1 LSFAPQK
8 RFTAGNKCGPM
19 NSDAKRRVQVQ
30 ELDGAGLDESKRH
43 SLSLGSEGRAVAA
56 DPWPEIDVYFV
67 DDTTADAGLNNYV
80 HTLKKHWFGST
91 NVHSHLKQDETRRR
105 LTAIEAACLIDDAS

>member
-1 LSFAPQK
+1 
-8 RFTAGNKCGPM
+8 M
-19 NSDAKRRVQVQ
+19 
-30 ELDGAGLDESKRH
+30 
-43 SLSLGSEGRAVAA
+43 AA
-56 DPWPEIDVYFV
+56 DPWPEIDIYFV